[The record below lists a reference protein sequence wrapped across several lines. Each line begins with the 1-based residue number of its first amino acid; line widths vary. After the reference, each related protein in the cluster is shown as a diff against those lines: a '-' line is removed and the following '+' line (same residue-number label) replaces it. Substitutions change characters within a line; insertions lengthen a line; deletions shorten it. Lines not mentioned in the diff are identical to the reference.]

1 MVKSIVRFCLR
12 WHRLLLWPAFF
23 SLFVFVLSG
32 FMHILM
38 TWTGPQAAQALPPQA
53 QFAAESVTRIPV
65 ILQQHNIT
73 QAAIIKLVP
82 GEQGNVLQVSSDDK
96 QPRRYFSL
104 DSGEEII
111 DGDPQ
116 QARWLAR
123 HYYSSKKNTKDGAEK
138 SEINAA
144 KMEYLTAF
152 DESYPW
158 VNRLLPVYRITLDDA
173 EHTTLTVHTETGAL
187 ADINNDWKRTLQ
199 TVFQQLHTFRWLEP
213 LPATRIVLML
223 FFLSSLLATVLAGG
237 VLLYNMPKRKIPN
250 QKRRLHR
257 RIAHI
262 IWIPL
267 FGFVASGMYHLL
279 YSELNTETRG
289 LRLLAPLKLADAT
302 AFANAALP
310 QQALYAINLIQMPDQ
325 LLLRASLAPAT
336 TQGHA
341 HHGASNTD
349 AHAQRTARF
358 DGINK
363 EQGAMYF
370 DARTG
375 ATADINDEQVAC
387 ALAANFLHASAA
399 LIARSEKITRFSPDY
414 DFRNKRLPVWRVDFN
429 TAEQDSVYI
438 DVASGVLVDTAN
450 NKARAESYSFSFL
463 HKWNMLT
470 PLTGREW
477 RDGGIVAT
485 LSLALLLATLG
496 LLLRRK

>member
-1 MVKSIVRFCLR
+1 MVKATVRLCLR

-32 FMHILM
+32 FTHILM

-53 QFAAESVTRIPV
+53 QFPAEAVARIPV

-73 QAAIIKLVP
+73 AAAIVKLVP

-96 QPRRYFSL
+96 QPRRYFAL
-104 DSGEEII
+104 DTGNEII
-111 DGDPQ
+111 DGDQQ
-116 QARWLAR
+116 QALWLAR
-123 HYYSSKKNTKDGAEK
+123 HYYSKDDAGK
-138 SEINAA
+138 TDFPVSR
-144 KMEYLTAF
+144 MEYLTAF
-152 DESYPW
+152 DASYPW
-158 VNRLLPVYRITLDDA
+158 VNRLLPVYRFTLDDA

-187 ADINNDWKRTLQ
+187 ADINNDWKLTLQ
-199 TVFQQLHTFRWLEP
+199 SIFQQLHTFRWLEH
-213 LPATRIVLML
+213 LSAARTVLML

-237 VLLYNMPKRKIPN
+237 ALLYNMPKRNIPN
-250 QKRRLHR
+250 QKRRWHR
-257 RIAHI
+257 RLAHF

-267 FGFVASGMYHLL
+267 LGFVASGIYHLL

-289 LRLLAPLKLADAT
+289 LRLLAPLHLTDST

-310 QQALYAINLIQMPDQ
+310 QQALYAINLIQVQDQ
-325 LLLRASLAPAT
+325 LLLRASLAPVS

-341 HHGASNTD
+341 HHGANPNTD
-349 AHAQRTARF
+349 ARAQRTARF
-358 DGINK
+358 DGISK
-363 EQGAMYF
+363 EHGAVYF

-375 ATADINDEQVAC
+375 TTADINDEQVART
-387 ALAANFLHASAA
+387 LAANFLHADEA
-399 LIARSEKITRFSPDY
+399 LIIRSEKITRFGPDY

-429 TAEQDSVYI
+429 TAQQDSVYI

-450 NKARAESYSFSFL
+450 NKTRAESYSFSFL

-477 RDGGIVAT
+477 RDGGIFAT

-496 LLLRRK
+496 LLLRRGR